1 MDDKGLV
8 NFVLSFAGEMNAL
21 QRCYAPLLEK
31 ARERGGTAAV
41 FAAYRTEAGMLYG
54 RYLTPRERCCCMS
67 IASPPIYAALEG
79 LTLSTVERKGKNRAV
94 VELLTS
100 EGRLDF
106 QFNLVCKNGEWRISS
121 FRQRLHSGR
130 RIYRWV
136 YGDF

>member
-1 MDDKGLV
+1 M

-21 QRCYAPLLEK
+21 QRRYAPLLES
-31 ARERGGTAAV
+31 ARGRGGTAAV
-41 FAAYRTEAGMLYG
+41 FTAYRAEAGMLYG

-67 IASPPIYAALEG
+67 IASPPVYAAVEG
-79 LTLSTVERKGKNRAV
+79 LTLSTVERRNSRAV

-106 QFNLVCKNGEWRISS
+106 QFNLMCKNGEWRINS
-121 FRQRLHSGR
+121 FKQRRHSER

>member
-1 MDDKGLV
+1 MDDKELV

-21 QRCYAPLLEK
+21 QRRYAPLLES
-31 ARERGGTAAV
+31 ARGRGGTAAV
-41 FAAYRTEAGMLYG
+41 FTAYWAEAGMLYG

-67 IASPPIYAALEG
+67 IASPPVYAAVEG
-79 LTLSTVERKGKNRAV
+79 LTLSTVERRNSRAV

-106 QFNLVCKNGEWRISS
+106 QFNLMCKNGEWRINS
-121 FRQRLHSGR
+121 FKQRLHSER

>member
-1 MDDKGLV
+1 MDDKELV

-21 QRCYAPLLEK
+21 QRRYAPLLES
-31 ARERGGTAAV
+31 ARGRGGTAAV
-41 FAAYRTEAGMLYG
+41 FTAYRAEAGMLYG

-67 IASPPIYAALEG
+67 IASPPVYAAVEG
-79 LTLSTVERKGKNRAV
+79 LTLSTVERRNSRAV

>member
-1 MDDKGLV
+1 
-8 NFVLSFAGEMNAL
+8 
-21 QRCYAPLLEK
+21 
-31 ARERGGTAAV
+31 
-41 FAAYRTEAGMLYG
+41 MLYG
-54 RYLTPRERCCCMS
+54 RYLTPSERCCCMS

-79 LTLSTVERKGKNRAV
+79 LNLSTVERRNSRAV

-100 EGRLDF
+100 GGRLDF

>member
-1 MDDKGLV
+1 MDDKELV

-21 QRCYAPLLEK
+21 QRRYAPLLES
-31 ARERGGTAAV
+31 ARGRGGTAAV
-41 FAAYRTEAGMLYG
+41 FTAYRAEAGMLYG

-79 LTLSTVERKGKNRAV
+79 LTLSTVERRNSRAV

-100 EGRLDF
+100 GGRLDF

>member
-1 MDDKGLV
+1 MDDKELV

-21 QRCYAPLLEK
+21 QRRYAPLLES
-31 ARERGGTAAV
+31 ARGRGGTAAV
-41 FAAYRTEAGMLYG
+41 FTPYRAEAGMLYG

-67 IASPPIYAALEG
+67 IASPPVYAAVEG
-79 LTLSTVERKGKNRAV
+79 LTLSTVERRNSRAV

-106 QFNLVCKNGEWRISS
+106 QFNLMCKNGEWRINS
-121 FRQRLHSGR
+121 FKQRLHSER

>member
-54 RYLTPRERCCCMS
+54 RYLTPGERNCCAS
-67 IASPPIYAALEG
+67 IGSPPIYAALEG

-106 QFNLVCKNGEWRISS
+106 QFNLVCKN
-121 FRQRLHSGR
+121 SGR

>member
-1 MDDKGLV
+1 MDDKELV

-21 QRCYAPLLEK
+21 QRRYAPLLES
-31 ARERGGTAAV
+31 ARGRGGTAAV
-41 FAAYRTEAGMLYG
+41 FTAYRAEAGMLYG

-67 IASPPIYAALEG
+67 IASPPVYAAVEG
-79 LTLSTVERKGKNRAV
+79 LTLSTVERRNSRAV

-106 QFNLVCKNGEWRISS
+106 QFNLMCKNGEWRINS
-121 FRQRLHSGR
+121 FKQRLHSER

>member
-1 MDDKGLV
+1 MDDKELV

-21 QRCYAPLLEK
+21 QRRYAPLLES
-31 ARERGGTAAV
+31 ARGRGGTAAV
-41 FAAYRTEAGMLYG
+41 FTAYWAEAGMLYG

-67 IASPPIYAALEG
+67 IASPPVYAAVEG
-79 LTLSTVERKGKNRAV
+79 LTLSTVERRNSRAV

-106 QFNLVCKNGEWRISS
+106 QFNLMCKNGEWRINS
-121 FRQRLHSGR
+121 FKQRLHSER

-136 YGDF
+136 YGYF

>member
-1 MDDKGLV
+1 MDDKELV

-21 QRCYAPLLEK
+21 QRRYAPLLES
-31 ARERGGTAAV
+31 ARGRGGTAAV
-41 FAAYRTEAGMLYG
+41 FTAYRAEAGMLYG

-106 QFNLVCKNGEWRISS
+106 QFNLVCKNGEWRINS
-121 FRQRLHSGR
+121 FKQRLHSER

>member
-1 MDDKGLV
+1 MDDKELV

-21 QRCYAPLLEK
+21 QRRYAPLLES
-31 ARERGGTAAV
+31 ARGRGGTAAV
-41 FAAYRTEAGMLYG
+41 FTAYRAEAGMLYG

-67 IASPPIYAALEG
+67 IASPPVYAAVEG
-79 LTLSTVERKGKNRAV
+79 LTLSTVERRNSRAV

-106 QFNLVCKNGEWRISS
+106 QFNLMCKNGEWRINSYK
-121 FRQRLHSGR
+121 QRLHSER